1 MLILG
6 YITIKMAETPQQKEK
21 DDFKYFIRIANT
33 DLDGNKKIAN
43 ALTKIKGVSFMF
55 SNLVCNLAGMD
66 KASKTGYLKTEQ
78 VKKLDDVLNNPSKYN
93 IPSWMLNSRKNYDDG
108 TDSHL
113 LTSDLTFKNENDIK
127 RLKKIRSYRGVRHG
141 VGLPVRGQ
149 RTKSNFRRNKGK
161 SSLGVKRKA
170 GAKSGKS

>member
-1 MLILG
+1 M
-6 YITIKMAETPQQKEK
+6 TETPQQKEK
-21 DDFKYFIRIANT
+21 DDFRYFIRIANT
-33 DLDGNKKIAN
+33 DLEGNKNIAN

-55 SNLVCNLAGMD
+55 SNMVCNLAGMD
-66 KASKTGYLKTEQ
+66 KAAKTGYLKDEQ
-78 VKKLDDVLNNPSKYN
+78 VKRLDDVLSNPSKYS

-108 TDSHL
+108 KDSHL
-113 LTSDLTFKNENDIK
+113 LTADLTFKNENDIK

-161 SSLGVKRKA
+161 SSLGVKKKA
-170 GAKSGKS
+170 GAKAGRS